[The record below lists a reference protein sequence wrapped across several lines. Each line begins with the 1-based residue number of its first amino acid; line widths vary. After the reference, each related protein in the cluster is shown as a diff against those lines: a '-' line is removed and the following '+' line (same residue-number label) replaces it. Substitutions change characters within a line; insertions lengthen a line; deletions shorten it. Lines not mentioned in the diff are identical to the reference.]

1 MRVLLLYPP
10 PQGIYHH
17 IGLKLPPLGLAY
29 LASFA
34 RKRHEIH
41 VLDLQV
47 EKSKNLEKHLDNYD
61 VVGISTLTNTIHAAL
76 HIARIAKTKKRLVI
90 MGGYHPT
97 FQDEEVLRSGLVD
110 VVVRGEG
117 EETFLE
123 LLDHLENG
131 ANLTNILGISFLRNE
146 QLIRT
151 TPRKPLQH
159 LDRLPFPAWDL
170 LPLSKYWMTQIE
182 GEPLMSVVTS
192 RGCPFGC
199 TFCVSSRFSGKRWRA
214 RSPENVFQ
222 ELERIY
228 FDLGYRAVAFVDDN
242 FTLSPERV
250 ERLCEKIEH
259 NRLKMKWWCFSRA
272 DTIARNESTIRK
284 MARAGLRMVYLGL
297 ESVEKSVLDEY
308 RKNLSLE
315 VTQKA
320 IEILHKYGVRIWG
333 SFILGSL
340 KDTKDTIKKTIELV
354 RNINPDIVQ
363 FSLLTPFPGTS
374 IYDEFLQER
383 RLLSTNWSLFDGAHP
398 IIKLDTLKPKE
409 LRRLLL
415 RAYFEF
421 YKKGRF
427 SEVLSFVKKCLI
439 THIPF
444 LTSYQEEH
452 YLRKRLNHENSSFSA
467 P

>member
-1 MRVLLLYPP
+1 MKVLLLYPP

-29 LASFA
+29 LAAFA
-34 RKRHEIH
+34 REHHEIH
-41 VLDLQV
+41 ILDLQV
-47 EKSKNLEKHLDNYD
+47 EKTRDLEKYLDNYE
-61 VVGISTLTNTIHAAL
+61 VVGISTLTNTIHSAL
-76 HIARIAKTKKRLVI
+76 RIARIAKAKKRLVI

-97 FQDEEVLRSGLVD
+97 FQDEEVLRSGFVD
-110 VVVRGEG
+110 VVIRGEG

-123 LLDHLENG
+123 LLEHLESG
-131 ANLTNILGISFLRNE
+131 KSLTHVSGVSFLKNE

-151 TPRKPLQH
+151 SSREPFRH
-159 LDRLPFPAWDL
+159 LDHLPFPAWEL

-199 TFCVSSRFSGKRWRA
+199 TFCVSSRFSGKYWRA

-228 FDLGYRAVAFVDDN
+228 FDLGYRAVAFIDDN

-250 ERLCEKIEH
+250 ERLCEKIEQ
-259 NRLKMKWWCFSRA
+259 NLLKMKWWCFSRA
-272 DTIARNESTIRK
+272 DTIARNESTIKK
-284 MARAGLRMVYLGL
+284 MVKAGLRMVYLGL
-297 ESVEKSVLDEY
+297 ESVEKSILDEY
-308 RKNLSLE
+308 RKNLTLE
-315 VTQKA
+315 ATQKA
-320 IEILHKYGVRIWG
+320 IDILHKYGVRIWG

-340 KDTKDTIKKTIELV
+340 KDTKDTIKKTIEFA

-363 FSLLTPFPGTS
+363 FSLLTPFPGTTL
-374 IYDEFLQER
+374 YDEFLQEK

-398 IIKLDTLKPKE
+398 VIKLDTLKPKE
-409 LRRLLL
+409 LRRLLI
-415 RAYFEF
+415 RAYLEF
-421 YKKGRF
+421 YRKGRLP
-427 SEVLSFVKKCLI
+427 ELLGFVKKYLA

-444 LTSYQEEH
+444 LASHQEEH

>member
-1 MRVLLLYPP
+1 MKVLLLYPP

-41 VLDLQV
+41 ILDLQV
-47 EKSKNLEKHLDNYD
+47 EKAKDLEKYLDNYE
-61 VVGISTLTNTIHAAL
+61 VVGISALTNTIHSAL
-76 HIARIAKTKKRLVI
+76 RIARMAKAKKRLVI

-97 FQDEEVLRSGLVD
+97 FQDEEVLRSGFVD
-110 VVVRGEG
+110 IVIRGEG

-123 LLDHLENG
+123 LLEHLESG
-131 ANLTNILGISFLRNE
+131 KSLTHVSGISFLEKE

-151 TPRKPLQH
+151 SPREPFQQ
-159 LDRLPFPAWDL
+159 LDHLPFPAWDL

-199 TFCVSSRFSGKRWRA
+199 TFCVSSRFSGKYWRA

-222 ELERIY
+222 ELERLY

-250 ERLCEKIEH
+250 ERLCEKIEQ

-272 DTIARNESTIRK
+272 DTIARNESTIKK
-284 MARAGLRMVYLGL
+284 MVKAGLRMVYLGL
-297 ESVEKSVLDEY
+297 ESVEKSILDEY
-308 RKNLSLE
+308 RKNLTLE
-315 VTQKA
+315 ATQKA
-320 IEILHKYGVRIWG
+320 IDILHKYGVRIWG

-340 KDTKDTIKKTIELV
+340 KDTKDTIKKTVEFA

-363 FSLLTPFPGTS
+363 FSLLTPFPGTTL
-374 IYDEFLQER
+374 YDEFLQEK

-398 IIKLDTLKPKE
+398 VIKLDTLKPKE
-409 LRRLLL
+409 LRRLLI
-415 RAYFEF
+415 RAYLEF
-421 YKKGRF
+421 YRKGRLP
-427 SEVLSFVKKCLI
+427 EVLGFAKKYLA

-444 LTSYQEEH
+444 LASHQEEH